1 MPSRP
6 TRKQWTANAGKK
18 KIPYFTTGGV
28 GVVGVGGAQASAL
41 SAEIGIKVPQN
52 ITAMATGGPN
62 NTTPGDVPK

>member
-1 MPSRP
+1 MDS
-6 TRKQWTANAGKK
+6 KCWEK

-28 GVVGVGGAQASAL
+28 GVVGAGGAQASAL

-62 NTTPGDVPK
+62 YTTPGDVPK

>member
-6 TRKQWTANAGKK
+6 TRKQWTANAGEKNTFLH
-18 KIPYFTTGGV
+18 YGRGGSC
-28 GVVGVGGAQASAL
+28 GGGGAQASAL